1 MKRHEGGGQ
10 RRAGTVAG
18 PWRAPAALVR
28 SGAAAP
34 CRPRAR
40 PGEGAGG
47 GRSSG
52 VSSQL
57 AEGGAERRDG
67 AHGCGETAGGRR
79 RWSSQTGER
88 KSRRRPRGGG
98 ADGCGETPI
107 DVL

>member
-1 MKRHEGGGQ
+1 MKRHEGGGR
-10 RRAGTVAG
+10 RRAGAVAG

-28 SGAAAP
+28 RGAAAP
-34 CRPRAR
+34 CRPRRASW
-40 PGEGAGG
+40 GG
-47 GRSSG
+47 GSSG
-52 VSSQL
+52 VLSQL

-67 AHGCGETAGGRR
+67 AHRCGETSGGRR

-88 KSRRRPRGGG
+88 KSRRRLRGGG